1 MLSEK
6 EIQDKL
12 KTVKGWERMGNA
24 IEKKFK
30 FKDFVEATAFLVK
43 VGFAAESMDHH
54 PDITW
59 SYSRVT
65 LSLTT
70 HSANGLT
77 QKDFDLAQ
85 KIDQIG

>member
-1 MLSEK
+1 MLTET
-6 EIQDKL
+6 EVAEGL
-12 KTVKGWERMGNA
+12 RGLPGWEKVGNA
-24 IEKKFK
+24 IQKKFK

-43 VGFAAESMDHH
+43 VGFAAEALDHH

-70 HSANGLT
+70 HSASGLT
-77 QKDFDLAQ
+77 QKDLSLAK
-85 KIDQIG
+85 KIDAT